1 MAILGKIDTRP
12 LADVTVAGDGVT
24 VTGPGVFND
33 PTDPNYIE
41 AGDILEINEVPSVVY
56 SVTNGTTLVLKRAA
70 APGGPFPAARR
81 TPPKEVAD
89 YVNAAGDSFVGN
101 LLGVSLAEAQDAG
114 ARSRG
119 ITGPGWWYYK
129 TYVDSSGT
137 TRHKA
142 ECIASFK
149 IGTAGGNAGVEGDDV
164 LLNDAT
170 TPEDTVVGQVDAII
184 TIDALLPADTAG
196 TEAAGTASF
205 TIQPGAISTPPGD
218 ATLLTFQWQRRA
230 VGGRWTNL
238 GIPSATTDTL
248 SLTGLTV
255 AGNDQDQYRVKV
267 NSTNGAP
274 EVISRAATLTVTLT

>member
-149 IGTAGGNAGVEGDDV
+149 IGTAGGNAGVEGDDL

-170 TPEDTVVGQVDAII
+170 TLEETLVGEVGSVITAVTLVDAAANESNPGV
-184 TIDALLPADTAG
+184 TDTATFG
-196 TEAAGTASF
+196 TSGGNT
-205 TIQPGAISTPPGD
+205 STGGGI
-218 ATLLTFQWQRRA
+218 LFYQWQRRA
-230 VGGRWTNL
+230 VGGRFTN
-238 GIPSATTDTL
+238 IPGATTDVL
-248 SLTGLTV
+248 NLTGLTV
-255 AGNDQDQYRVKV
+255 AANDGDQYRLKV
-267 NSTNGAP
+267 TDDAGAA
-274 EVISRAATLTVTLT
+274 EVITNVATLTVTLT